1 MENSENV
8 PAREQKQQQV
18 FEKASELY
26 GVFFNNEKYVE
37 ALHKMFM
44 SYVLDSA
51 KDDRD
56 TDEIVNAYQNLRH
69 FLRDTDAI
77 FNPKTQ
83 ANG

>member
-1 MENSENV
+1 MENSNNA
-8 PAREQKQQQV
+8 PTREQKQQQV

-44 SYVLDSA
+44 SYVLEMEEEEQE
-51 KDDRD
+51 KDQV
-56 TDEIVNAYQNLRH
+56 VNAYQNLRH
-69 FLRDTDAI
+69 FLRDTDAV

-83 ANG
+83 ANV